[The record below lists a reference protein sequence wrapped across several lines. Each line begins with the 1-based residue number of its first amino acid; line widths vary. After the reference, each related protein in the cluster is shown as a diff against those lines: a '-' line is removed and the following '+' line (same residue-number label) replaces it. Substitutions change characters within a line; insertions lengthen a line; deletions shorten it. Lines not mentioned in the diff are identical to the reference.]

1 MFIRETKA
9 GKRNVK
15 NTKIFTSIFI
25 ITLVLSISILL
36 ANQPMASA
44 CTISLGKRIKF
55 DMELSP
61 KVPLFNPAKDGY
73 FYPGSPKITKNLKVI
88 NVGDVPFRICRFSAT
103 FYGDTYLATGLQIK
117 IVELG
122 RGKCEKPHLL
132 YSGTLSNL
140 SEGIEVNGKRV
151 VQQRKSVTLQI
162 TVWMPETAGNEYQ
175 GLSITADIAIT
186 VHFPPAHNGIN
197 C

>member
-1 MFIRETKA
+1 
-9 GKRNVK
+9 VK

-36 ANQPMASA
+36 ANQPKASA

-61 KVPLFNPAKDGY
+61 KVPLFHPTKDGY

-88 NVGDVPFRICRFSAT
+88 NVGNVPFRICNLNAT
-103 FYGDTYLATGLQIK
+103 FYGDSYLATGLQIE
-117 IVELG
+117 ILEV
-122 RGKCEKPHLL
+122 GKGKGEKPHLL
-132 YSGTLSNL
+132 CNETMSNL
-140 SEGIEVNGKRV
+140 SKGIEVNGKKAV
-151 VQQRKSVTLQI
+151 APKQSVTLQF

-175 GLSITADIAIT
+175 GLTMTAEIVIT
-186 VHFPPAHNGIN
+186 VRFPPAHDGGNS
-197 C
+197 